1 MDALST
7 IRKQLDAIDK
17 QVMNLL
23 DARMK
28 LSKEVGLIK
37 QGVGIEARDRE
48 EQILA
53 KANQFEMALQIQEV
67 YEAIFKI
74 SKGLQ
79 R

>member
-1 MDALST
+1 MDALIT

-17 QVMNLL
+17 QVMSLL
-23 DARMK
+23 DSRMK

-48 EQILA
+48 EQILV
-53 KANQFEMALQIQEV
+53 KANQFEMAKEIQDV

>member
-1 MDALST
+1 MDALMT

-17 QVMNLL
+17 QVMSLL

-48 EQILA
+48 EQILV
-53 KANQFEMALQIQEV
+53 KANQFDMATEIQEV
-67 YEAIFKI
+67 YEAIFRI

>member
-1 MDALST
+1 MDALIT

-17 QVMNLL
+17 QVMILL
-23 DARMK
+23 DSRMK

-53 KANQFEMALQIQEV
+53 KANQFEMAKEIQDV

>member
-1 MDALST
+1 MDALSI
-7 IRKQLDAIDK
+7 IRQQLDAIDK
-17 QVMNLL
+17 QVMSLL

-48 EQILA
+48 EQILS
-53 KANQFEMALQIQEV
+53 KANVFEMAVEIQEV

>member
-1 MDALST
+1 MDALIT

-17 QVMNLL
+17 QVMSLL
-23 DARMK
+23 DSRMK

-53 KANQFEMALQIQEV
+53 KANQFEMAKEIQDV
-67 YEAIFKI
+67 YEVIFKI

>member
-17 QVMNLL
+17 QVMSLL

-53 KANQFEMALQIQEV
+53 KAKQFEMAPQIQEV

>member
-1 MDALST
+1 MDALET
-7 IRKQLDAIDK
+7 IRKQIDAIDK
-17 QVMNLL
+17 QLMSLL
-23 DARMK
+23 DARMT

-48 EQILA
+48 EQILG
-53 KANQFEMALQIQEV
+53 KANQFEMSSAIQEV
-67 YEAIFKI
+67 YESIFRV